1 MTFRGLLVSESDEA
15 AAVLTPVLAGFGV
28 ALVCGSEADAVRRL
42 IEEKFDAVIVD
53 CDDAHGVVS
62 ILQQVQRANS
72 GPHVVTVAL
81 LSDPTKVREVIGAG
95 AHFVLYKPLTPQQA
109 EAGLRAAAALI
120 KRERRRSY
128 RVPVQ
133 APLQLQL
140 ENGSPVE
147 GILLDLS
154 EEGMDV
160 LAAHPLNPAASMSTR
175 FMLPDGKTL
184 VNVRGEVA
192 WANPNGETGVR
203 FVDVSEDLRRTLKNW
218 VAANA
223 RGLPTPDSEAIPH
236 CKLTDLSL
244 GGCYVQTESPFPE
257 RSGITLS
264 LKAED
269 IEVDAEG
276 MVRVM
281 HPGCGM
287 GIEFAAKTAEEKAQV
302 ANFIA
307 FLTARPGATP
317 ELFVTPRALTVN
329 QGLTGSAD
337 DDLEDPLLGLL
348 RRHESL
354 SQEEFLHELQ
364 SQRG

>member
-1 MTFRGLLVSESDEA
+1 
-15 AAVLTPVLAGFGV
+15 
-28 ALVCGSEADAVRRL
+28 
-42 IEEKFDAVIVD
+42 
-53 CDDAHGVVS
+53 
-62 ILQQVQRANS
+62 
-72 GPHVVTVAL
+72 
-81 LSDPTKVREVIGAG
+81 
-95 AHFVLYKPLTPQQA
+95 
-109 EAGLRAAAALI
+109 
-120 KRERRRSY
+120 
-128 RVPVQ
+128 
-133 APLQLQL
+133 
-140 ENGSPVE
+140 
-147 GILLDLS
+147 LS

-160 LAAHPLNPAASMSTR
+160 LAAHALTPAAGISTR

-184 VNVRGEVA
+184 VNVRGNVA
-192 WANPNGETGVR
+192 WANPNGETGVC
-203 FVDVSEDLRRTLKNW
+203 FVDVSEDLRSTLKNW

-236 CKLTDLSL
+236 CKLTDLSV

-257 RSGITLS
+257 RSGITLC

-276 MVRVM
+276 MVQVM

-302 ANFIA
+302 ANFISL
-307 FLTARPGATP
+307 LTARPGATP
-317 ELFVTPRALTVN
+317 ELFATPRALTVN
-329 QGLTGSAD
+329 LGVTGTPD
-337 DDLEDPLLGLL
+337 EELEDPLLELL